1 MEESV
6 NAYNQDYDERF
17 RKSQRDWGDLMMISF
32 CQERQQLARNAPIPS
47 RLGHVASRR
56 TELIPFYDVNR
67 NALGV

>member
-32 CQERQQLARNAPIPS
+32 CQKRTMRQMNGMLA
-47 RLGHVASRR
+47 
-56 TELIPFYDVNR
+56 
-67 NALGV
+67 